1 MVAAGQGGQTTGP
14 ELGNDM
20 LGFITVNETA
30 GAADRLLADTAS
42 ALQAQGWRLAGAVQ
56 DNLDRGEEHACDMD
70 LRILGDDGPAIRIS
84 QALGTCATGCR
95 LDSGALQEAVGRAEI
110 VLAAGA
116 DLVIVNKFGKQECY
130 GRGFRDFIA
139 EALAQDIPVLLSVPP
154 EQLDG
159 FHDFAGDLAE
169 KVAPGAILDW
179 CHARKAAA

>member
-1 MVAAGQGGQTTGP
+1 
-14 ELGNDM
+14 M

-30 GAADRLLADTAS
+30 GAADRLLADTAR